1 MKVIDKYNDLKRSY
15 EDFVV
20 LIKSGSFYLTFGDD
34 SIILNYLFSYQIKN
48 DKLGFPI
55 SAVDKVKDGLDKN
68 NINYIIFNDGD
79 DVVEISNLENDYY
92 LIFDKAQ
99 QYNYEKMTFNFLME
113 RIKMAIR
120 KDPNNYSKIKEF
132 VDEL

>member
-92 LIFDKAQ
+92 LIFDKA
-99 QYNYEKMTFNFLME
+99 
-113 RIKMAIR
+113 
-120 KDPNNYSKIKEF
+120 
-132 VDEL
+132 